1 MNPCDAALTAGRA
14 PFMTRAA
21 CGKRPESRVDRDNL
35 AVDVAQAS
43 VIGPNE
49 DENDHARKTPYQ

>member
-1 MNPCDAALTAGRA
+1 
-14 PFMTRAA
+14 MTRAA

-49 DENDHARKTPYQ
+49 DEKDHARKAPYQ

>member
-1 MNPCDAALTAGRA
+1 
-14 PFMTRAA
+14 MTRAA

-35 AVDVAQAS
+35 AVDVPRGSAQAS

-49 DENDHARKTPYQ
+49 DEKDHARKTPYQ